1 MIIFMV
7 QGRDIEYKVVYNIEN
22 RPGSA
27 FFVKVS
33 ILARLLSL
41 ALGVNSVA
49 ILNFGGVWV
58 TQQTPTST
66 HSLSVA
72 K

>member
-1 MIIFMV
+1 MWANQFEQPV
-7 QGRDIEYKVVYNIEN
+7 Q
-22 RPGSA
+22 
-27 FFVKVS
+27 VS
-33 ILARLLSL
+33 ILARLLSM
-41 ALGVNSVA
+41 ALGVNSVS

>member
-1 MIIFMV
+1 MA
-7 QGRDIEYKVVYNIEN
+7 QGRDIEYKVIYNLDNAEVSLGI
-22 RPGSA
+22 PLQ
-27 FFVKVS
+27 VS